1 MGTARRDTQGSDL
14 PDKLSNPAR
23 RALVAA
29 VYVRL
34 EQLTQISEA
43 EILVLH
49 GVGPNALELLRR
61 ALRANGQSFGNGERG
76 HSSS

>member
-1 MGTARRDTQGSDL
+1 MGTARGDTQGSDL

-29 VYVRL
+29 GYVRL
-34 EQLTQISEA
+34 EQLTRISEA
-43 EILVLH
+43 EILALH

-61 ALRANGQSFGNGERG
+61 ALHANGQSFGNEEHG
-76 HSSS
+76 HTSQ